1 MDPRQKA
8 ALTKFAEAVTE
19 LKAAGVIRSDRYLGD
34 VAEFLCADA
43 FGIHLEKNLRE
54 GGHDGHRGTLKVQ
67 VKFGGGK
74 KTNVDLGDPNV
85 YDELFVVLG
94 QGSVVRSARFDG
106 DFLVYKLTA
115 EEVRG
120 MKRPGGK
127 YSCGS
132 ARFSCTPDHV
142 IRLNDIAE

>member
-1 MDPRQKA
+1 MDIRQRA
-8 ALTKFAEAVTE
+8 ALSKFAESVTE

-43 FGIHLEKNLRE
+43 FGIRLENNLRE
-54 GGHDGHRGTLKVQ
+54 GGHDGYRGGLKVQ

-74 KTNVDLGDPNV
+74 KTNVDLGDPDA

-94 QGSVVRSARFDG
+94 QGSVVRSAGFDG

-115 EEVRG
+115 EEVKR

-132 ARFSCTPDHV
+132 ARFARTPDHV
-142 IRLNDIAE
+142 IRLDDVAA